1 MKKEL
6 SFFGIETTVE
16 SDNLEFL
23 VMLEQSLSFFKESDN
38 KNIQFVQN
46 KKLFV
51 TFLSKKKIS
60 AHSIKTGFSKIGT
73 VAFLKEKEYCYVSR
87 GLVVQMKDT
96 DGNLSI
102 LAQYRLPDS
111 FKDWLK
117 GVVKNRISRY
127 QLDLFFLIRI
137 LILFPI
143 FMILE
148 REKSC
153 FLLHGSAVEYNGKGI
168 VFAGL
173 ANIGKSVAALSL
185 TLDKEA
191 KFLSDNFLIFDENH
205 VYPFPEY
212 IRLSDDTLKLITNI
226 SKLGKSLLRRFDR
239 NYYIL
244 NKQYI
249 SPRTLPEILFIPRF
263 SKNSFIKQ
271 ITTETAIDR
280 LLLANDHVKEFH
292 NYHHSSLL
300 NYSYYEDKAV
310 YKNRIETLEK
320 LLSNVSC
327 YEIGICKSTRPA
339 EFLAGI
345 INDVS

>member
-6 SFFGIETTVE
+6 NFFGIETIVE

-23 VMLEQSLSFFKESDN
+23 VMLEQSLSFFTESDN
-38 KNIQFVQN
+38 KNVQFIQN

-51 TFLSKKKIS
+51 TFLSKRKIS
-60 AHSIKTGFSKIGT
+60 IHSIKTGFSKIGT
-73 VAFLKEKEYCYVSR
+73 GAFLKEKEYFYIS
-87 GLVVQMKDT
+87 GFLVVQMKDA
-96 DGNLSI
+96 DGNLSV

-111 FKDWLK
+111 FEDWLK
-117 GVVKNRISRY
+117 VIVKNRIPRY
-127 QLDLFFLIRI
+127 QIDYFFLIRI
-137 LILFPI
+137 LVLFPI

-148 REKSC
+148 REKNF
-153 FLLHGSAVEYNGKGI
+153 FLLHGSAVEYGGKGI

-185 TLDKEA
+185 TLDKDA
-191 KFLSDNFLIFDENH
+191 KFLSDNFLIFDENY

-212 IRLSDDTLKLITNI
+212 IRLSDNTLKLITNI
-226 SKLGKSLLRRFDR
+226 SKLGKSLLRRFKR

-244 NKQYI
+244 NKQYV

-263 SKNSFIKQ
+263 SKDSYIKQ

-292 NYHHSSLL
+292 NYHHCGLL
-300 NYSYYEDKAV
+300 NYGYYEHKAV
-310 YKNRIETLEK
+310 YKNKIETLEK
-320 LLSNVSC
+320 FLSNVSS
-327 YEIGICKSTRPA
+327 YEIGICKSTKPA

>member
-1 MKKEL
+1 MKKEF
-6 SFFGIETTVE
+6 SFFGIQTIVE

-23 VMLEQSLSFFKESDN
+23 IMLEQSLSFFTESDSS
-38 KNIQFVQN
+38 NIQFVQN

-51 TFLSKKKIS
+51 TFLSKKKVS
-60 AHSIKTGFSKIGT
+60 AQSIKTGFSEIGT
-73 VAFLKEKEYCYVSR
+73 DAFFKEKEYCYVS
-87 GLVVQMKDT
+87 GPLAVQMKDT
-96 DGNLSI
+96 DGNLFI

-117 GVVKNRISRY
+117 GVVKNRIPRY
-127 QLDLFFLIRI
+127 QINYFFLIRI
-137 LILFPI
+137 LVLLPI

-148 REKSC
+148 REKNC
-153 FLLHGSAVEYNGKGI
+153 FLLHGSAVEYGGKGV

-191 KFLSDNFLIFDENH
+191 KFLSDNFLIFDENY

-226 SKLGKSLLRRFDR
+226 SKLGKSLLRRFNR

-244 NKQYI
+244 DKQYV

-263 SKNSFIKQ
+263 SKDSFIKQ

-300 NYSYYEDKAV
+300 NYGYYKQKAV
-310 YKNRIETLEK
+310 YKSRIETLEK
-320 LLSNVSC
+320 LLSNLSC
-327 YEIGICKSTRPA
+327 YEIGICKSTKPA